1 MTYLRRRLSKL
12 EQSTGVGI
20 PALPMAVVDLGERD
34 PYGPGEPYAI
44 AESALPALL
53 RVYGEREYAN

>member
-1 MTYLRRRLSKL
+1 MTDLGQRLSKL

-20 PALPMAVVDLGERD
+20 PALPMVVVDLGEHN
-34 PYGPGEPYAI
+34 PYGTGEPYVI
-44 AESALPALL
+44 VESALPALL